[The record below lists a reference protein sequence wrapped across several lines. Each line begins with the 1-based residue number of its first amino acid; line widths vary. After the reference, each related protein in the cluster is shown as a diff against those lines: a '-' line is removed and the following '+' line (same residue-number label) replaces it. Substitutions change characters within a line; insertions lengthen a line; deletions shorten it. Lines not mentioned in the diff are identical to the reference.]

1 LIKELEDF
9 NVHIAIVGF
18 RNVKIIDVN
27 GFFNLVRKRVKEAH
41 IQFFDATL
49 IAGWEHLYFAALNAL
64 NAFKSKQNISNSL
77 AMEALLFASAQ
88 RQISRAVEMLGI
100 RPESSQVAVLILAET
115 AKRATSALEIISE
128 TMSGERDDS
137 ILELTDEKM
146 EGVKRLFEISDL
158 EIKAKLRKEAPER
171 EALIDLV
178 IEHTALLATQH

>member
-9 NVHIAIVGF
+9 NVYIAIVGF

-27 GFFNLVRKRVKEAH
+27 GFFNLVRKRVKEVH

-115 AKRATSALEIISE
+115 RKRATAALGIIFE
-128 TMSGERDDS
+128 TMSGERDDN
-137 ILELTDEKM
+137 ILELTDEKI
-146 EGVKRLFEISDL
+146 GGLKRLFEISDL
-158 EIKAKLRKEAPER
+158 EIKAKLRKEALEQ

-178 IEHTALLATQH
+178 IEHMALLATQH

>member
-1 LIKELEDF
+1 MIKELEDF
-9 NVHIAIVGF
+9 NVYITIVGF

-27 GFFNLVRKRVKEAH
+27 GFFNLVRKRLKEVH

-49 IAGWEHLYFAALNAL
+49 IAGWEHLYFATLNAL

-100 RPESSQVAVLILAET
+100 RPESLHVAVLIIAET
-115 AKRATSALEIISE
+115 RKRATTALGILSE

-137 ILELTDEKM
+137 ILKLIDEKI
-146 EGVKRLFEISDL
+146 EGIKRLFEISEL
-158 EIKAKLRKEAPER
+158 EIKAKLRKETTER

-178 IEHTALLATQH
+178 IEHIALLATQH